1 MARRRSG
8 TARSVRCA
16 RRRRTPARAR
26 LPRGRRPL
34 ARRRL
39 GSRRG
44 SRPPG
49 RRRSAD
55 RGRSAGSAQVA
66 PVVLAGL
73 GADRVDG
80 LGRGKHGHLG
90 PRRHAR
96 PLLGVE
102 DDGLGDDAP
111 LVLVDDVHLQ
121 AVGTVDANGPV
132 EGRARLLRER
142 ELLAEGDCRPAHPLV
157 DQGERGAAV
166 HVGRG
171 AGELGAQGEVGE
183 HECAVAVVRERHLH
197 PARVRRLADEAVGPK
212 APARVLE
219 PLDAHLPRLR
229 PRRGAH
235 LRLTSQRSFSAFSN
249 AASPASCP
257 TEVPSVG
264 YTCWYCDSSLSFT
277 PSSIARASSWII
289 SPAAGARICAP
300 TILLLSVMITIRPSV
315 ATSARARSLWSR
327 SICHTWMW
335 SPCFSRASASVRP
348 LWASSGSVNVHHGT
362 AATTL
367 PFPGKNMSR
376 TARTP
381 SYAAEW
387 VKRYRP
393 ATSPQA

>member
-1 MARRRSG
+1 M
-8 TARSVRCA
+8 
-16 RRRRTPARAR
+16 
-26 LPRGRRPL
+26 
-34 ARRRL
+34 
-39 GSRRG
+39 
-44 SRPPG
+44 
-49 RRRSAD
+49 
-55 RGRSAGSAQVA
+55 
-66 PVVLAGL
+66 
-73 GADRVDG
+73 
-80 LGRGKHGHLG
+80 
-90 PRRHAR
+90 
-96 PLLGVE
+96 LGVE
-102 DDGLGDDAP
+102 DDGLDDHAP
-111 LVLVDDVHLQ
+111 LVLLDDAYLQ
-121 AVGTVDANGPV
+121 AVGTVHANGPV

-142 ELLAEGDCRPAHPLV
+142 ELLAEGDRGPAHALV
-157 DQGERGAAV
+157 DQGEGGAAV
-166 HVGRG
+166 HICRG

-183 HECAVAVVRERHLH
+183 HDGAVAVVRERHLH
-197 PARVRRLADEAVGPK
+197 PARVRRLTDEAVGPE
-212 APARVLE
+212 APPRVLE
-219 PLDAHLPRLR
+219 PLDGHRRLR
-229 PRRGAH
+229 PRRGVH

-348 LWASSGSVNVHHGT
+348 LWASSGSVKVHHGT
-362 AATTL
+362 AATSL